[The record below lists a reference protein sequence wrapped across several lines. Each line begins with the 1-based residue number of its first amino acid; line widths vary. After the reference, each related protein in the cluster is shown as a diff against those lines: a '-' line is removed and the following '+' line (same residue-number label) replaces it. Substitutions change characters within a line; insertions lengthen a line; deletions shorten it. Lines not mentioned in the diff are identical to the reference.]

1 MLNNFAR
8 KFVIYFVISDLQKTL
23 KIVKKIWMVGN
34 KVGILHSQTT
44 GKEL

>member
-1 MLNNFAR
+1 MILLIN
-8 KFVIYFVISDLQKTL
+8 DLQKTF
-23 KIVKKIWMVGN
+23 KNSVKKIWMIGN

>member
-1 MLNNFAR
+1 MILLIN
-8 KFVIYFVISDLQKTL
+8 DLQKTF
-23 KIVKKIWMVGN
+23 KNSVKKIWKDGN

>member
-1 MLNNFAR
+1 MILL
-8 KFVIYFVISDLQKTL
+8 ISDLQKTF
-23 KIVKKIWMVGN
+23 KNSSKKVWMVGN

>member
-1 MLNNFAR
+1 MFN
-8 KFVIYFVISDLQKTL
+8 DLEKTF
-23 KIVKKIWMVGN
+23 KNSVKKIWKVVN